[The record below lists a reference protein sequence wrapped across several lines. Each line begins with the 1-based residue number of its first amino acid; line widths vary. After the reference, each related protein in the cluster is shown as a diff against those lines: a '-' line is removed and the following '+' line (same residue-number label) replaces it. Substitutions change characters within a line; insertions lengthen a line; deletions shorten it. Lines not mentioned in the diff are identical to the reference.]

1 MFPAAATATAAAAVW
16 GAGAV
21 ASLPIEDAVRCI
33 YTWEV
38 NKGDGVFLLSPFD
51 QPDRAPGPP
60 AAAAAAAAAGEGA
73 SMWGSAKLQQRIS
86 GLGLSELLLLGEGK
100 EKKAELNLSVNCYR
114 RDTPLVFIQAPP
126 VSLHIYICICIYI
139 IYL

>member
-1 MFPAAATATAAAAVW
+1 MFPAAATAAAAVC

-60 AAAAAAAAAGEGA
+60 AAAAAAAGEGA
-73 SMWGSAKLQQRIS
+73 SMWGSAKLQRRIS

-126 VSLHIYICICIYI
+126 VSLHIYIYMHMYI
-139 IYL
+139 